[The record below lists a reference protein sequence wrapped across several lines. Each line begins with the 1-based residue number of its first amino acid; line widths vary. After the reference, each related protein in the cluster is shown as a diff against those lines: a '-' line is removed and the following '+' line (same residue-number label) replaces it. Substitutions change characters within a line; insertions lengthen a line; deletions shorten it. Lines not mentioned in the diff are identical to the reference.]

1 MAVIELIFP
10 KIKNDPESIKGAQ
23 ETIPIA
29 FKVLKEGGVLRGVA
43 GVIISENGKDTT
55 GEFKEFISLEWPEL
69 SYFYKFVES
78 PGYAEYKAAA
88 TPFASGPPDLNV
100 FETNPGAHL
109 FAGRPLL
116 DILLIKPKNP
126 SDEEAQNILKKVQS
140 TLEKLNDT
148 EAVYG
153 SSLNLPQKKITIVRA
168 IADKAELDAA
178 KNATARQEILKEI
191 GDLAEVTQLVAD
203 VKVMPF

>member
-23 ETIPIA
+23 ETIPLA
-29 FKVLKEGGVLRGVA
+29 FKALKEAGVLRGVA
-43 GVIISENGKDTT
+43 GAVISENGKDTT
-55 GEFKEFISLEWPEL
+55 GEFREFLSIEWPEA
-69 SYFYKFVES
+69 SYFYKFVQSASYE
-78 PGYAEYKAAA
+78 EYKAAA
-88 TPFASGPPDLNV
+88 TPFAAGPPDLNV
-100 FETNPGAHL
+100 FETNPGSHI
-109 FAGRPLL
+109 FDGRPIL

-126 SDEEAQNILKKVQS
+126 SDEEAEAVLKKVQA

-148 EAVYG
+148 EGVYG
-153 SSLNLPQKKITIVRA
+153 STVNLPEKKITVVRA

-178 KNATARQEILKEI
+178 KNASAREEIVKAI